1 MPTFMSASKAIGSV
15 ISRKTGAR
23 HLINSAKFNAQ
34 LPKPDQIR
42 RFSSIAGV
50 ETPSVCKLIGS
61 HDYIDFSAKSLCNGT
76 GIVQRRQFLSCGD
89 DAEGDVLSKVYEE
102 RRVLGQPCRRW
113 TLSSS
118 HCFID
123 SYRKTETQ
131 TSSRTSEF
139 SLEQQSSG
147 QFAHDDETWSLG
159 PPVAESVSTE
169 WTDEKHRMYL
179 KSMEASFV
187 DQLYNSLD
195 SLGWRSPKKKS
206 SDITSSRQ
214 IHRTPSGQFKV
225 LRSGC
230 WQKINF
236 ERPDSQLKKTH
247 PSGFLSSPWIRH
259 NKSSCK
265 PQTLA
270 SPSLPGTAG
279 LKNQAINS
287 SGKNAVSCG
296 SASSS
301 EHFAACQSHSCN
313 QDLVDSNT
321 GIYKKKFM
329 Q

>member
-1 MPTFMSASKAIGSV
+1 M
-15 ISRKTGAR
+15 
-23 HLINSAKFNAQ
+23 
-34 LPKPDQIR
+34 
-42 RFSSIAGV
+42 
-50 ETPSVCKLIGS
+50 
-61 HDYIDFSAKSLCNGT
+61 
-76 GIVQRRQFLSCGD
+76 
-89 DAEGDVLSKVYEE
+89 
-102 RRVLGQPCRRW
+102 
-113 TLSSS
+113 
-118 HCFID
+118 D

-147 QFAHDDETWSLG
+147 QFAQDDETWSLD
-159 PPVAESVSTE
+159 PPMAESVSTE
-169 WTDEKHRMYL
+169 WTDDKHSMYL
-179 KSMEASFV
+179 KYMEASFV
-187 DQLYNSLD
+187 DRLYNSLD

-206 SDITSSRQ
+206 SDITSS
-214 IHRTPSGQFKV
+214 
-225 LRSGC
+225 SGC

-247 PSGFLSSPWIRH
+247 DPSGFLSSPWIRH
-259 NKSSCK
+259 YKSSCK

-279 LKNQAINS
+279 LKNRAVNS

-321 GIYKKKFM
+321 EVSDQNFTDEEIKSEKLSNPKEI
-329 Q
+329 

>member
-1 MPTFMSASKAIGSV
+1 M
-15 ISRKTGAR
+15 
-23 HLINSAKFNAQ
+23 
-34 LPKPDQIR
+34 
-42 RFSSIAGV
+42 
-50 ETPSVCKLIGS
+50 
-61 HDYIDFSAKSLCNGT
+61 
-76 GIVQRRQFLSCGD
+76 
-89 DAEGDVLSKVYEE
+89 
-102 RRVLGQPCRRW
+102 
-113 TLSSS
+113 
-118 HCFID
+118 D

-147 QFAHDDETWSLG
+147 QFAQDDETWSLD

-279 LKNQAINS
+279 LKNQAVNS

-321 GIYKKKFM
+321 EVSDQNFTDEEIKSEKPSSKCSSKKMNTSRHDQVIPHSNPPETGNDSDTLEITYFTITPILAPKEV
-329 Q
+329 